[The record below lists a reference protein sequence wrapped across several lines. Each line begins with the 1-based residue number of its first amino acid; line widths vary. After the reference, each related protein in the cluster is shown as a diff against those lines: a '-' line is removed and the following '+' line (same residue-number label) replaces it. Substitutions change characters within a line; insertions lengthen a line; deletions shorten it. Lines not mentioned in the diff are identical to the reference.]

1 MNRKR
6 IHPRNMTGPK
16 AAAGEPKGELTLRT
30 LAMPADTN
38 PSGDIFGGWIMS
50 LMDLA
55 GGMMAARLV
64 EGRVVTVAVSRM
76 TFMRPVKVGDQV
88 CCYAALQRIG
98 RTSLT
103 LDVETWV
110 LRQTAHPRIKVTEAE
125 FTYVAVD
132 AQGRPRPIALAPGS
146 DAATT

>member
-1 MNRKR
+1 MRAGA
-6 IHPRNMTGPK
+6 PTLPPMAQPEPTE
-16 AAAGEPKGELTLRT
+16 GEPNGELTLRT

-55 GGMMAARLV
+55 GGMKAARLV

-76 TFMRPVKVGDQV
+76 VFMRPVKVGDQV
-88 CCYAALQRIG
+88 CCYAALRRVG
-98 RTSLT
+98 RTSMT

-110 LRQTAHPRIKVTEAE
+110 LRQGASPRIKVTEAE

-132 AQGRPRPIALAPGS
+132 ATGRPRPITLAAGADQP
-146 DAATT
+146 AT

>member
-1 MNRKR
+1 MAE
-6 IHPRNMTGPK
+6 TEGT
-16 AAAGEPKGELTLRT
+16 EPNGELTLRT

-55 GGMMAARLV
+55 GGMKAARLV

-76 TFMRPVKVGDQV
+76 VFMRPVKVGDQV
-88 CCYAALQRIG
+88 CCYAALRRVG
-98 RTSLT
+98 RTSMT

-110 LRQTAHPRIKVTEAE
+110 LRQSAVPRIKVTEAE

-132 AQGRPRPIALAPGS
+132 ANGRPRPITLAPES
-146 DAATT
+146 DAPAT